1 MLRII
6 SLTKDPVCLT
16 RFLQDQ
22 VLPGSVP
29 QADWSSPAR
38 NSFRFFPS

>member
-1 MLRII
+1 MLRIL

-22 VLPGSVP
+22 VLPGLVSHIIK
-29 QADWSSPAR
+29 DKR
-38 NSFRFFPS
+38 GLIIKY